1 MTLLHDFFSRS
12 LSGAERLAKLHTY
25 IPRTT
30 QYSISIHS
38 ILEENMLRH
47 FLPRRLSSILR
58 TIKTTS
64 SKPTITITPTI
75 QFLHPAHFTT
85 DATSST
91 TTPPSNRKELR
102 DQLRT
107 EINAATKYISLGLG
121 YPRSSQSES
130 ASTQVPVDTSQPNHF
145 TCNTCQKQLPSSSFS
160 RRQQREESKRKIWKR
175 MYQQQSN
182 LLFVPYHMNCFEC
195 TNNNQIKRKSKILFT
210 I

>member
-1 MTLLHDFFSRS
+1 
-12 LSGAERLAKLHTY
+12 
-25 IPRTT
+25 
-30 QYSISIHS
+30 
-38 ILEENMLRH
+38 MLRH
-47 FLPRRLSSILR
+47 FLPHRLSSILR

-64 SKPTITITPTI
+64 SKPTITITSTI
-75 QFLHPAHFTT
+75 QFLHPTHFTT
-85 DATSST
+85 DATST
-91 TTPPSNRKELR
+91 TTNKPSNRTELR

-107 EINAATKYISLGLG
+107 EINAATQPKRKSTTR

-145 TCNTCQKQLPSSSFS
+145 TCNTCQKQLPRTSFS